1 MTLARL
7 LVAASA
13 GFGLTYLGLAGAW
26 REFGVALAVAA
37 VAALAVEALHRSSLT
52 SSASWK

>member
-26 REFGVALAVAA
+26 REFGLALAVAA